1 MWGPRRARGK
11 QKERHFYLAR
21 RRSEE
26 PAAGLREG
34 KGLLFTLGICFQ

>member
-1 MWGPRRARGK
+1 MEPVGSRRSGL
-11 QKERHFYLAR
+11 FYLAR